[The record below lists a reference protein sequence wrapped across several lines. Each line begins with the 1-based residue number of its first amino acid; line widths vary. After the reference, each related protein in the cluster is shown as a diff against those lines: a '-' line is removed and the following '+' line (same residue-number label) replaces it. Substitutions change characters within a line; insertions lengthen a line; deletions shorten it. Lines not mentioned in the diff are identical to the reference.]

1 MTKPKMNGAQSLVH
15 TLVGHGLKVCFA
27 NPGTSEM
34 HFVAALDRIP
44 GLRCIPGLQENVVTG
59 MADGYARIAQ
69 DAAVTLLHCGPGL
82 ANGLANIHNAKKAR
96 VPMLNIVGDQATYH
110 KQFDPPLAQDTVAL
124 AKTVSHHV
132 TTSRRASSV
141 GADAARA
148 VQAARTAQG
157 QIATLILPSDASWN
171 EGGKVA
177 SALPV
182 PKPAKVSAATIR
194 KAAKLLREKRNVLLL
209 LGHDALRAAPQVH
222 AGAIEAKTGCEV
234 MAESIVSLHQ
244 RGAGRLPLHR
254 VPYGATLAI
263 ERLKHIE
270 HIITVSA
277 RAPVGFFAYPG
288 VPSHH
293 HPATAKVMAL
303 CEVGQDSE
311 AALAALADE
320 LSAKAVRPAAIE
332 RPSAPRGLPTS
343 EGFGQMLSAVMP
355 EDAIIADESISFG
368 WALASYTLG
377 APAHDWMMVTGG
389 AIGYGMPCATGAAIA
404 GQGRHVINLQAD
416 GSAMYTIQSL
426 WTQARER
433 LPVTTV
439 IISNRKYQILIGEYS
454 NVGANPGPTAM
465 NMLDLGNPDLNFVQM
480 ANGMGVE
487 AAKATTLEECAALM
501 KQSFSQTGPFL
512 IELEV

>member
-1 MTKPKMNGAQSLVH
+1 M
-15 TLVGHGLKVCFA
+15 
-27 NPGTSEM
+27 
-34 HFVAALDRIP
+34 
-44 GLRCIPGLQENVVTG
+44 
-59 MADGYARIAQ
+59 
-69 DAAVTLLHCGPGL
+69 
-82 ANGLANIHNAKKAR
+82 
-96 VPMLNIVGDQATYH
+96 
-110 KQFDPPLAQDTVAL
+110 
-124 AKTVSHHV
+124 
-132 TTSRRASSV
+132 
-141 GADAARA
+141 
-148 VQAARTAQG
+148 
-157 QIATLILPSDASWN
+157 
-171 EGGKVA
+171 
-177 SALPV
+177 
-182 PKPAKVSAATIR
+182 R

-254 VPYGATLAI
+254 VPYGAALAI
-263 ERLKHIE
+263 DRLKHIE
-270 HIITVSA
+270 HIITISA

-293 HPATAKVMAL
+293 HPDSAKVMAL
-303 CEVGQDSE
+303 CDVGQDSE

-320 LSAKAVRPAAIE
+320 LAAKSVRPAAIE
-332 RPSAPRGLPTS
+332 RPQAPRGMPTS

-355 EDAIIADESISFG
+355 ENAIIADESISFG

-389 AIGYGMPCATGAAIA
+389 AIGYGMPCATGAAVA
-404 GQGRHVINLQAD
+404 GQGRRVINLQAD

-501 KQSFSQTGPFL
+501 QRSFKKDGPFL